1 MQSWQPSPFSS
12 LQSMQSS
19 FTYRSVC
26 CHTGVAVFLSLVE
39 SVVYTPTFVELST
52 KDVDTNK
59 KKLKEAEVKYPCG
72 E

>member
-1 MQSWQPSPFSS
+1 
-12 LQSMQSS
+12 MQSS
-19 FTYRSVC
+19 FTCRFVC
-26 CHTGVAVFLSLVE
+26 CHTGVAVFWFVVE